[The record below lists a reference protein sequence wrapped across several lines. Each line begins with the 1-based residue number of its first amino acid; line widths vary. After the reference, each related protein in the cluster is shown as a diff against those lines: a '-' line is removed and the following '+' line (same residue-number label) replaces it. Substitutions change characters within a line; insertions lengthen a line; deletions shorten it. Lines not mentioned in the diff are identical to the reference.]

1 MSRGVFET
9 RRGTKFRDILDG
21 LANTIAMGEI
31 ITDLGVRDIRAAAWW
46 DGGGA
51 GQAVNGNPSYCKNVD
66 NETSPEKPTKWCASG
81 DANCNVPQRL
91 GSDTFQSRGA
101 CWANFRFHTTEV
113 FTILPPNR
121 EVCIGQWLDAPG
133 TMPPSSNHQGGAHV
147 LMSDGAVVFIT
158 DSIEAGD
165 STAGGVRLGRP
176 GPRQPGSESPYGLW
190 GALGSKAAKETI
202 EEQLNQ

>member
-9 RRGTKFRDILDG
+9 RRGTKFRDILDS

-31 ITDLGVRDIRAAAWW
+31 ITDLGVRDIRAAASW

-91 GSDTFQSRGA
+91 G
-101 CWANFRFHTTEV
+101 
-113 FTILPPNR
+113 
-121 EVCIGQWLDAPG
+121 
-133 TMPPSSNHQGGAHV
+133 
-147 LMSDGAVVFIT
+147 
-158 DSIEAGD
+158 
-165 STAGGVRLGRP
+165 
-176 GPRQPGSESPYGLW
+176 
-190 GALGSKAAKETI
+190 
-202 EEQLNQ
+202 